1 LKKINTLIGTILLLF
16 GLTLSL
22 QAQVKGLSYT
32 LSPSVE
38 YNLFDE
44 ESGIANGYLG
54 GAQLG
59 IGFGQLVELRGL
71 YLRGVNLNTDINRF
85 GVDVGEGIDTS
96 FMGSPLDLE
105 RYGAEIKLNIG
116 RNALSPFIVAGT
128 GIQSIGIEGEDTNK
142 QIYLS
147 GGLGLQLA
155 LADRFTIT
163 LQGLRNSYRSNAVQ
177 QLLGEDELGVLGL
190 DPADFDDTDYSSWA
204 GRASLLLYLGGERPG
219 TYTETDRAYA
229 NKFKRGFSLAIEPTV
244 NRINFNESLP
254 FRDAYL
260 AGAFVGFDFGPMI
273 GVRAFYMHAL
283 EEGSRTKFDNLALIG
298 GEARF
303 RLGDNKGLTPF
314 LSLGGG
320 QIRLGDDYEG
330 TGNGTLANQAFASG
344 GAGINLSL
352 GRIGNLTAYG
362 RSMLTSNKEIGEIS
376 SVDAITNSWS
386 YGLSLNLLVGGN
398 SESQDEYRFT
408 DEGDSDEMREMNKEL
423 DKLDRE
429 LDKAI
434 RNQDRNEV
442 MSISKEREIAL
453 QRRSLIEDSYYNN
466 SEPSDEKQEK
476 VENNIRTIKD
486 MSDEEFMDMMD
497 KRDAAYSRS
506 YEDKKQ
512 DNRDQNDNVD
522 VQAEIDRILK
532 KRDDEERNR
541 RSDDE
546 MKELRKEL
554 DDLYNNRKEPD
565 SNQRSN
571 SDLQDQIDDLNRSIN
586 DIKNQER
593 ERSEKSRREKEKEA
607 YSNEMKELRQE
618 LKELR
623 ERDRNSNRNDFS
635 SDEMRELRRELREL
649 RDGQSYRSPDRND
662 SGSES
667 REVRE
672 LRKELRE
679 LRDRRDGQY
688 YRSPD
693 NDSSGESREVRELRK
708 ELKELRE
715 QRDGQSNR
723 SSDSDSGGEFREVR
737 ELRKELKEL
746 REGNNDDGK
755 SSESDRMI
763 EDLQKE
769 IEELRDRQSKGASRN
784 NNQSQV
790 RMKQIRTE
798 IDKITSEMEMIDDK
812 NSTEAKILKSET
824 DKLKNE
830 LKRLQNQASNSQSKD
845 RAMDGEDLS
854 EYIEGE
860 EAYWY
865 LEPNSPRARS
875 IFKSDDEAKGILN
888 KLRYNGAS
896 GIAGFSFG
904 GNGSLNVGYRVHYV
918 IDGKKNLEF
927 MPETYFG
934 FGSPSNFGILANLN
948 YHLRGVNQFNKK
960 GLKPYIGAGAGII
973 KTGSDDDSDQIRPVI
988 NLLAGTALD
997 VWKGKLYVDFSTR
1010 NFLKYNQIV
1019 GGYKFPF

>member
-1 LKKINTLIGTILLLF
+1 LKKTNTLIGTIFLLF

-22 QAQVKGLSYT
+22 QAQVNGLSYT

-38 YNLFDE
+38 YNIFNE

-128 GIQSIGIEGEDTNK
+128 GIQSIGIEGEDANK

-177 QLLGEDELGVLGL
+177 QLLGDDELGALGL

-229 NKFKRGFSLAIEPTV
+229 NKFRRGFSLAIEPTV

-260 AGAFVGFDFGPMI
+260 AGAFVGFDFGPLI

-283 EEGSRTKFDNLALIG
+283 EEGSRTKLDNLALIG

-303 RLGDNKGLTPF
+303 RLGDNQGLTPF

-362 RSMLTSNKEIGEIS
+362 RSMLTSNKDIGEIS

-386 YGLSLNLLVGGN
+386 YGLSLNLLVGGTA
-398 SESQDEYRFT
+398 ESQDEFRLS
-408 DEGDSDEMREMNKEL
+408 DEGDSDEMREMNNKL
-423 DKLDRE
+423 NKLDRE

-434 RNQDRNEV
+434 RNQDRNKV

-453 QRRSLIEDSYYNN
+453 QRRSLIKDNNTYNN
-466 SEPSDEKQEK
+466 SEPLEEKQEK
-476 VENNIRTIKD
+476 VEKNIRTIKD

-497 KRDAAYSRS
+497 KRDAANSS
-506 YEDKKQ
+506 SNGDKNQ
-512 DNRDQNDNVD
+512 DNRDQNNNVD
-522 VQAEIDRILK
+522 VQAEIDRRLK
-532 KRDDEERNR
+532 ERDDEERNR

-571 SDLQDQIDDLNRSIN
+571 SDLQDQIDELNRSIS

-607 YSNEMKELRQE
+607 YSNEIKELRQE

-649 RDGQSYRSPDRND
+649 RDGQSYRSPDND
-662 SGSES
+662 S
-667 REVRE
+667 
-672 LRKELRE
+672 
-679 LRDRRDGQY
+679 
-688 YRSPD
+688 
-693 NDSSGESREVRELRK
+693 DSESREVRELRK

-715 QRDGQSNR
+715 RRDEQNNR
-723 SSDSDSGGEFREVR
+723 SSVRNNSDSESREVR

-746 REGNNDDGK
+746 REGNNDGSK

-763 EDLQKE
+763 QDLQNE
-769 IEELRDRQSKGASRN
+769 IEELRDRQSKGASRS

-790 RMKQIRTE
+790 KIKQIRAE
-798 IDKITSEMEMIDDK
+798 IKKIASEMEMIDDK

-824 DKLKNE
+824 DKLKKE
-830 LKRLQNQASNSQSKD
+830 LKRLQNRDSNEQSKD
-845 RAMDGEDLS
+845 RAMNGEDLS
-854 EYIEGE
+854 EYIDAE

-934 FGSPSNFGILANLN
+934 FGSPSNFGILANVN

-960 GLKPYIGAGAGII
+960 GLKPYVGVGAGII